1 MKTRAVDDETDDPES
16 GEQRRQPQEEK
27 AGESQGDGDDG
38 LNAEGVVGRT
48 RVRRLHRPSQL
59 RPCRLRRQ

>member
-16 GEQRRQPQEEK
+16 GEQRRQPQEEE
-27 AGESQGDGDDG
+27 AGESQGDGDVV

-48 RVRRLHRPSQL
+48 GVRRLHRPSQF
-59 RPCRLRRQ
+59 RPRRFRR